1 MNHDQITSLR
11 GSEVHIQTRGEA
23 SRNGQAEL
31 HGVQWWWALEESW
44 GAWGLGR
51 GRVSRGIWCRGK
63 ALTLVLP
70 DMLP

>member
-1 MNHDQITSLR
+1 MARLSCM
-11 GSEVHIQTRGEA
+11 GYSG
-23 SRNGQAEL
+23 G
-31 HGVQWWWALEESW
+31 GVEESW

-51 GRVSRGIWCRGK
+51 GRVSQGIWCRGR